1 MKQTIKDKAKLTEML
16 ATAQDNLEVLVEA
29 FDCGNMNEEQFK
41 WACNLAT
48 KCVIARA
55 AITSLET
62 MR

>member
-41 WACNLAT
+41 WHAT
-48 KCVIARA
+48 WRLSA
-55 AITSLET
+55 SLRE
-62 MR
+62 RRSQAWRR

>member
-41 WACNLAT
+41 WACKLAT